1 VKESSGLVL
10 PIDLEELNKEGEKEI
25 PAYSTEC
32 KRG

>member
-1 VKESSGLVL
+1 VVL
-10 PIDLEELNKEGEKEI
+10 GFVLSIDLEELKKKI